1 MWSRVA
7 AIALMGLGLVGATSG
22 AERTSFRGLS
32 LGQNWEQV
40 SEILADL
47 GWHCL
52 GAEELSLFYEASD
65 LVARLDA
72 RAECLAFPNAAD
84 LASMPSHLQQALPQL
99 QPSHIGA
106 ATIVFH
112 RGEAVRLWLP
122 LSFLAETK
130 RDLEEILAG
139 RDIHSLLSELQS
151 RYAMVSSF
159 AWDGLRHV
167 NETLN
172 SEFVAV
178 YVKESGQPDFIE
190 VRASGLSPS

>member
-1 MWSRVA
+1 MELGS
-7 AIALMGLGLVGATSG
+7 GLVLRQS
-22 AERTSFRGLS
+22 
-32 LGQNWEQV
+32 
-40 SEILADL
+40 
-47 GWHCL
+47 
-52 GAEELSLFYEASD
+52 
-65 LVARLDA
+65 
-72 RAECLAFPNAAD
+72 
-84 LASMPSHLQQALPQL
+84 
-99 QPSHIGA
+99 
-106 ATIVFH
+106 
-112 RGEAVRLWLP
+112 

-139 RDIHSLLSELQS
+139 RDIYALLSELQS